1 MKLEN
6 DGKKT
11 DYGTTMQCFCYYKKN
26 ILKLPYD
33 GEFTGGTAAKPVK
46 AKICAYFFSDKNI
59 SKAMGLSI
67 AIFIVVINLVLQMI
81 IIKCVDWIGEDT
93 HS

>member
-6 DGKKT
+6 AGKKT
-11 DYGTTMQCFCYYKKN
+11 DYGTTMQCFCNYEKEH
-26 ILKLPYD
+26 KLPYD
-33 GEFTGGTAAKPVK
+33 GFYTGGTEAKPVK

-59 SKAMGLSI
+59 SKAMGLCI
-67 AIFIVVINLVLQMI
+67 AIFIVVINLILQMI